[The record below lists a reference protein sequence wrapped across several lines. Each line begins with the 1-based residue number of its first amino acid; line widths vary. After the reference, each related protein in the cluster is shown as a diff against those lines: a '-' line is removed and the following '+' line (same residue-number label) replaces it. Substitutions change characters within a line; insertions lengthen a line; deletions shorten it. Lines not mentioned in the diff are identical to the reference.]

1 MIVMLELF
9 FWFLILEVEV
19 EFWLIDDK
27 KLKFFF
33 KIINYSKCYDW
44 VEDMLCIGLLKE
56 FYQDREVSK
65 KVGYLE
71 WYKGNVQKFMEYNY
85 KVDEDQ
91 YFFNRNVDL
100 DLVRFIFIQS
110 ESGSIVNFEN
120 YEDVGVR
127 LKIISFKK
135 RRGRKKKNVVI
146 FMENIIQYYQM
157 IDEGLCEVQKFN
169 FYDLFLYG

>member
-1 MIVMLELF
+1 
-9 FWFLILEVEV
+9 
-19 EFWLIDDK
+19 
-27 KLKFFF
+27 
-33 KIINYSKCYDW
+33 
-44 VEDMLCIGLLKE
+44 
-56 FYQDREVSK
+56 
-65 KVGYLE
+65 
-71 WYKGNVQKFMEYNY
+71 MEYNY

-127 LKIISFKK
+127 LKMISFKK